1 MTQLMP
7 TYQPGDIVR
16 IVAADARTPSG
27 MMIRSYIGQEA
38 KILGKHPEHDL
49 YEIELDVPRR
59 PAAFG
64 GALEPPRFIVG
75 AAMIEPDVT
84 LGMLDAGQRLLD
96 DEMGAGWW
104 SVDESKNIIDRED
117 LARKL
122 YRAMRAARFG
132 DNKPKPKAGKDIGW
146 PGAVQGM
153 DGKFY

>member
-1 MTQLMP
+1 MTPLKP

-38 KILGKHPEHDL
+38 KVLGKHQEHDL

-84 LGMLDAGQRLLD
+84 PKMLDAAVGVTCVNNR
-96 DEMGAGWW
+96 
-104 SVDESKNIIDRED
+104 D
-117 LARKL
+117 LYEVI
-122 YRAMRAARFG
+122 YRAMRAARFA
-132 DNKPKPKAGKDIGW
+132 DDKPKPRAGKDIGW